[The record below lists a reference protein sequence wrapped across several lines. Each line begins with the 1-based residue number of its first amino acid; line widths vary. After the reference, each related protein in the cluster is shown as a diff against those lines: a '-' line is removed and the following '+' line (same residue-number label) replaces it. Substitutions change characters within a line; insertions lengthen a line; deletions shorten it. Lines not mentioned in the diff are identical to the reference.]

1 MAVNKYGNDF
11 RNNIMWNKEY
21 PFIPEITNDAGLTI
35 HEGDILE
42 FYEDCYKRFVA
53 VRVYKIY
60 DENMIWVRFINIERG
75 ISSTD
80 LKANKLLPH
89 IHPECKPPKDETD
102 DFDNQGFS
110 NELEWFLGSCY
121 FYKYSK
127 ELSRSEDDWHADY
140 DKFDAKRLEEVAKIK
155 SQLKNKY

>member
-21 PFIPEITNDAGLTI
+21 PFIPEITNDNGLTI

-42 FYEDCYKRFVA
+42 TYNEYSKKYEA

-60 DENMIWVRFINIERG
+60 DKDIIWTRLFSPEHIIVSQEF
-75 ISSTD
+75 
-80 LKANKLLPH
+80 KANEFLPH
-89 IHPECKPPKDETD
+89 IHLKLKVPKCEID

-110 NELEWFLGSCY
+110 NELEWFLSSCY
-121 FYKYSK
+121 AQKFST
-127 ELSRSEDDWHADY
+127 ELSLPDDWHIDIE
-140 DKFDAKRLEEVAKIK
+140 KCNAKRLEEVAK
-155 SQLKNKY
+155 LKCKY